1 MPADT
6 SILMGFRPPQIE
18 SQDALNARAA
28 QQMVAQQQN
37 MLGAMQLGEM
47 ARANKQKQTIANAL
61 SKIPADA
68 PSSEVN
74 KLLRQAYITGGD
86 LKGLMDFDKTAAEA
100 EAAQAKVG
108 ESKAKTKQAEA
119 STAKTEFELQKQR
132 LEHGYESIGK
142 SSNPAEYRLNVQ
154 DALSKKL
161 ITQEQADIGL
171 AQLEQA
177 ELQDKTAG
185 GGNANY
191 NKFRLSS
198 LQKLLSARDELARV
212 EPKYEYIDLD
222 GKKVRIQTNPNA
234 PGFNA
239 AENELIKTETLAQK
253 EIKRSNLEN
262 EKIKNAQL
270 GIDRSKLGIQRA
282 ELKLK
287 QEKEFREKD
296 PAFQQA
302 MSRAKATG
310 EAIAKGDVA
319 AVQALPKILDRADR
333 SINLIDEMVGK
344 QEVRDKNGKIIQAAT
359 APHPG
364 FNSAVGFGL
373 GERFVPGTSAS
384 DFQSR
389 FDEIKGGAFLEAFES
404 LKGGGAIS
412 EKEGEKGTTALNRM
426 SLAQSEQEFVAAA
439 RDFQDVVRKGVANA
453 KTRAA
458 QAGLAPNVDALVDKW
473 LK

>member
-6 SILMGFRPPQIE
+6 SILMGFRGPQIE

-28 QQMVAQQQN
+28 QQLVAQQQN

-47 ARANKQKQTIANAL
+47 ARSNKQKNAL
-61 SKIPADA
+61 REKLSQL
-68 PSSEVN
+68 PSNTPEDQLN
-74 KLLRQAYITGGD
+74 ELIERELLAAGD
-86 LKGLMDFDKTAAEA
+86 LDQLRAHRKNIAEIQAQQFKGLKE
-100 EAAQAKVG
+100 
-108 ESKAKTKQAEA
+108 KALTKQAEA
-119 STAKTEFELQKQR
+119 ATATSEYKLKKEQYD
-132 LEHGYESIGK
+132 HGWESIGK
-142 SSNPAEYRLNVQ
+142 ASNPAEYRDRIY

-161 ITQEQADIGL
+161 ISQTEADSGL
-171 AQLEQA
+171 ARLEQV
-177 ELQDKTAG
+177 ELQDQIAG

-191 NKFRLSS
+191 NKFRLGN
-198 LQKLLSARDELARV
+198 LEKLLSLKDELARK
-212 EPKYEYIDLD
+212 EPKYEFVDIG
-222 GKKVRIQTNPNA
+222 GKKQRIQTNPYA
-234 PGFNA
+234 EGFNA
-239 AENELIKTETLAQK
+239 TQTELVKTPTIGETET
-253 EIKRSNLEN
+253 KRSNLEN

-287 QEKEFREKD
+287 QEKEFRDRD

-333 SINLIDEMVGK
+333 TINLIDEMVGK

-373 GERFVPGTSAS
+373 GERFMPGSSAS